1 MLETI
6 LIVAFSG
13 AIVSYILGKVSSR
26 MRNYLSVLVWLSLVG
41 LTSYIYFSTPARK
54 VFYPDFLGFDLAL
67 RINYFSWLFAIT
79 ITVIA
84 TLCVV
89 FSFNYIKSRERTD
102 FYYLTI
108 LLVNASMLGIVVSG
122 DLLTFYVFWEIMS
135 WSAFLLISY
144 NRGAA
149 LAAGLRYIVMSI
161 IGSGAMLIGVTSLY
175 SNFGTLALEE
185 LPDQLATSSS
195 LYLLFIFLLF
205 FLAFGIKNAILPFH
219 TWLPPAHSE
228 APAPFSAILSGM
240 LIKMGTYGIILLF
253 YVISGIKL
261 FLGLSQGIWSFH
273 YILCGLAAVTI
284 VVPTFI
290 AVLQDDAKKLLAWST
305 IGQAGYIIIGISFG
319 TSLSMAGGIFHF
331 FNHAI
336 FKSLLFLAIGAVEY
350 RTSTRDLNSLG
361 GLIKKMPV
369 AFLATLVGIGGL
381 IGIPLT
387 NGFFSKWLIYK
398 SLILDGQPFLAFAAL
413 IGTWGA
419 ILYSY
424 KLLHNV
430 FLGQLPEK
438 YDGIKKAPLT
448 MQLPLGIL
456 SLGVLIFGI
465 LPGLPLNPINKITTS
480 LGFDPLNLSI
490 WGTVSDTG
498 TVNTLNIFLAFVVV
512 AGILWY
518 VFRSGAK
525 SPEIAQED
533 SYAAGAPIP
542 EGKYNYTIDFYNP
555 LERMMKP
562 FLRDLIDDFY
572 SWIVEATNQ
581 LSNMIRKTYSGYV
594 GTYVMYIV
602 ALLAALILV
611 QLGWK
616 IW

>member
-1 MLETI
+1 MLATI
-6 LIVAFSG
+6 LILAFAG
-13 AIVSYILGKVSSR
+13 AIVSYFLGKFSAKS
-26 MRNYLSVLVWLSLVG
+26 RNYFSATVWITLIG
-41 LTSYIYFSTPARK
+41 LTSYAYFITPTTR
-54 VFYPDFLGFDLAL
+54 VFYPGFIGFDLTL
-67 RINYFSWLFAIT
+67 RLNLLSWFFAIT
-79 ITVIA
+79 IAVLAALSVI
-84 TLCVV
+84 
-89 FSFNYIKSRERTD
+89 FSFDYIKGRERTD
-102 FYYLTI
+102 FYYSMI
-108 LLVNASMLGIVVSG
+108 LLVNASMLGIVLSG
-122 DLLTFYVFWEIMS
+122 DLLVFYVFWEIMS

-144 NRGAA
+144 SRGRA
-149 LAAGLRYIVMSI
+149 LTAGLRYVVMSI
-161 IGSGAMLIGVTSLY
+161 IGSGAMLIGITSLY
-175 SNFGTLALEE
+175 ENYGTLTLAE
-185 LPDQLATSSS
+185 LPTNLATASP
-195 LYLLFIFLLF
+195 LYLLFIFILF
-205 FLAFGIKNAILPFH
+205 FVAFGIKNAILPFH

-228 APAPFSAILSGM
+228 APSPFSAVLSGM

-261 FLGLSQGIWSFH
+261 FLGLSRGVWSFH
-273 YILCGLAAVTI
+273 CVLCGLAAVTI
-284 VVPTFI
+284 VVPSFI

-305 IGQAGYIIIGISFG
+305 IGQAGYIVLGISFG
-319 TSLSMAGGIFHF
+319 TSLSLAGGVFHF

-369 AFLATLVGIGGL
+369 AFLATLVGIAGL
-381 IGIPLT
+381 IGVPLT

-398 SLILDGQPFLAFAAL
+398 SLILDNQPFLAFAAL

-438 YDGIKKAPLT
+438 FEEIKKVPFS
-448 MQLPLGIL
+448 MRLPLVVL
-456 SLGVLIFGI
+456 SSGVIIFGI
-465 LPGLPLNPINKITTS
+465 LPGLPLNPINKITTF
-480 LGFDPLNLSI
+480 LGFQPLNLSL

-498 TVNTLNIFLAFVVV
+498 TVSTLNIFLALVVV
-512 AGILWY
+512 AGIIWY
-518 VFRSGAK
+518 IFRSGVEPPK
-525 SPEIAQED
+525 VSQED

-542 EGKYNYTIDFYNP
+542 EGKYSYTVDFYGT
-555 LERMMKP
+555 LERMLKP
-562 FLRDLIDDFY
+562 YLRDPIDNFY
-572 SWIVEATNQ
+572 AWIVESVKQISTRV
-581 LSNMIRKTYSGYV
+581 RKTYTGYV
-594 GTYVMYIV
+594 GTYVMYII